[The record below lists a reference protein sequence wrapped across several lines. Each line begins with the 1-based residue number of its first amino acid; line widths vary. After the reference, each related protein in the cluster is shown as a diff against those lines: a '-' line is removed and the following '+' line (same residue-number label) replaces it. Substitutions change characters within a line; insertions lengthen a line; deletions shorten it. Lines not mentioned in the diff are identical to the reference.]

1 MTVITVTTVGF
12 QEVRALSEPG
22 RDFTMVLLAG
32 GITGV
37 GIWFALITSFIVEF
51 DLSHVRRKRWRAR
64 MLERVEG
71 HVVLCGGG
79 RTGLQVMEEP
89 TTMNGMTLHV
99 EGLRPT
105 VLLQQPPLEAYL

>member
-1 MTVITVTTVGF
+1 MWSIEGWPWREALYMAVITVTAVGF

-37 GIWFALITSFIVEF
+37 GVWFALITSFIVEF

-64 MLERVEG
+64 MLERLDG
-71 HVVLCGGG
+71 HVILCGAG
-79 RTGLQVMEEP
+79 RTGRQVMEE
-89 TTMNGMTLHV
+89 LV
-99 EGLRPT
+99 ERSGWP
-105 VLLQQPPLEAYL
+105 